1 MFAPNLLRLIVPDRA
16 RVSGVEQVWQNNSAK
31 SGKLRGKV
39 TATKIK
45 VQLNPIQKVVAEQLY
60 RVHYKLCILKQNW
73 NDIIAIGGMWWEHN
87 KYKYREGWC
96 RSEKLYDQQ
105 NMLQNTGSQSK
116 IISSKTLQMLLEWR
130 LSFIGRVKPES
141 REEKSY
147 VAEEM
152 GALGMWKR
160 NSEI

>member
-1 MFAPNLLRLIVPDRA
+1 M
-16 RVSGVEQVWQNNSAK
+16 G
-31 SGKLRGKV
+31 
-39 TATKIK
+39 
-45 VQLNPIQKVVAEQLY
+45 
-60 RVHYKLCILKQNW
+60 
-73 NDIIAIGGMWWEHN
+73 
-87 KYKYREGWC
+87 GWC

-116 IISSKTLQMLLEWR
+116 IISSKTLQMLLERR